1 MLYKVKKTLS
11 QMSNPIETI
20 YNFKVPNLDG
30 NLVDLNNKKNKVILI
45 VNSASKWGLAQTNLD
60 NLDLLKK
67 KYNKNLSIWMFPSNQ
82 FNQENKSNEEL
93 KAYVS
98 EKNIKYDFFGKIIL
112 NGSGE
117 EPLYKFLKKKTPGF
131 KLREDINWNFTK
143 FLCING
149 KPVKRFEPVSSFSSI
164 ENEIKK
170 YL

>member
-1 MLYKVKKTLS
+1 
-11 QMSNPIETI
+11 
-20 YNFKVPNLDG
+20 
-30 NLVDLNNKKNKVILI
+30 
-45 VNSASKWGLAQTNLD
+45 
-60 NLDLLKK
+60 
-67 KYNKNLSIWMFPSNQ
+67 MFPSNQ